1 MSDFDFNDYGVL
13 SDGEIEVVVSEKRPA
28 NPAMGHVPAY
38 VFDIRL
44 QGNSKPIGRV
54 DLRIGNTRHL
64 VMYVGHIGYGINEE
78 YRGHRYAAKACN
90 LVKQVAI
97 DHGLKTL
104 WITCNPDN
112 LPSRR
117 TCEILGSEFVEIVDV
132 PEDTAMYR
140 EGDKQKCRY
149 RWDLGGLNSD

>member
-1 MSDFDFNDYGVL
+1 MNDFKFNDYGVL
-13 SDGEIEVVVSEKRPA
+13 SDGEIQLVVRNKHPVDRLR
-28 NPAMGHVPAY
+28 GYLPAY
-38 VFDIRL
+38 EFDIRL
-44 QGNSKPIGRV
+44 PGRNEPIGFV
-54 DLRIGNTRHL
+54 NLRIGNTEHV
-64 VMYVGHIGYGINEE
+64 VMYAGHIGYRIYEN

-97 DHGLKTL
+97 DHGLETV

-112 LPSRR
+112 IPSRR
-117 TCEILGSEFVEIVDV
+117 TCEIVGSEFVEIVDV

-149 RWDLGGLNSD
+149 RWDLGGTDSD